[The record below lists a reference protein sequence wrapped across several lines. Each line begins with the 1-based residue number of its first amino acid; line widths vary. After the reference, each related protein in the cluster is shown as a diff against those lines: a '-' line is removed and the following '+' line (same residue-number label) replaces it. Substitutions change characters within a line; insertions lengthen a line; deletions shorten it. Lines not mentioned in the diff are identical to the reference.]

1 MENSTCAHRDL
12 HLLCEDANV
21 DLLPAKPGFYRVRGC
36 AKSVHSFEEKKLNR
50 RRGKIQKT
58 QFAPRRP
65 FIALPHGKL
74 KATVLW
80 LIGKDFEDATFS
92 NFSLLDKA

>member
-1 MENSTCAHRDL
+1 MPAPLAENSISAYPDL
-12 HLLCEDANV
+12 LLLCEDANV
-21 DLLPAKPGFYRVRGC
+21 NLVLAKPRFYRVLCC
-36 AKSVHSFEEKKLNR
+36 AKSVHSFEEIKFNR

-74 KATVLW
+74 KATIKSILASSHS
-80 LIGKDFEDATFS
+80 K
-92 NFSLLDKA
+92 